1 VDIEPG
7 DGFCYQGDCRSFP
20 QLRRWVDE
28 PGSNPT
34 DTEPRHE
41 DEIYR
46 SITAA
51 ELDLLF
57 DKEQDLCKIDR
68 TQSRQSHHD
77 VNKNRQ
83 ITEERAQELA
93 ERRPMSYSVRSN
105 LIRDEREE
113 QKRLDDEGRDREL
126 ELATA
131 NYYEAQQQREEAA
144 EARFLWLTKAAAE
157 GDSFI
162 FFPHA
167 SRLEEERYLNY
178 EHRRREAAEEEKKQP
193 RLSYH
198 ERLRRIEAAA
208 AEIERARSPSNQI
221 LSLEEEPRLPYQER
235 KRRAI
240 QAAAIE
246 RLGSLVRRAITSQIE
261 TEEEEKQ
268 PRVSY
273 QEYLKQILESAQET
287 ADQFNMD
294 DYQRRLK
301 KVLEA
306 AQEEAAEVEL
316 PDEALFEER
325 LSQAEA
331 EERRL
336 RRARAHFPVM

>member
-1 VDIEPG
+1 MDIEPG

-46 SITAA
+46 SITAP

-93 ERRPMSYSVRSN
+93 QNRPESYSRREEQRK
-105 LIRDEREE
+105 LEREE

-131 NYYEAQQQREEAA
+131 YYY
-144 EARFLWLTKAAAE
+144 
-157 GDSFI
+157 D
-162 FFPHA
+162 
-167 SRLEEERYLNY
+167 Y
-178 EHRRREAAEEEKKQP
+178 
-193 RLSYH
+193 
-198 ERLRRIEAAA
+198 
-208 AEIERARSPSNQI
+208 
-221 LSLEEEPRLPYQER
+221 
-235 KRRAI
+235 
-240 QAAAIE
+240 
-246 RLGSLVRRAITSQIE
+246 V
-261 TEEEEKQ
+261 
-268 PRVSY
+268 
-273 QEYLKQILESAQET
+273 
-287 ADQFNMD
+287 DQFD
-294 DYQRRLK
+294 
-301 KVLEA
+301 
-306 AQEEAAEVEL
+306 
-316 PDEALFEER
+316 
-325 LSQAEA
+325 
-331 EERRL
+331 
-336 RRARAHFPVM
+336 